1 MLNFFFTLLLIF
13 SLSRAELLIPENGA
27 VLNFIHIL
35 FQWEQEPDAIG
46 YNLQALDQY
55 PEVVLD
61 IENST
66 TTYIDDSTFIWN
78 KSYIWRVRPLY
89 LNGSKGEWSAISSF
103 ATGEPLPYSSLN
115 VHLYND
121 DLIQEGLMMFT
132 QFAPDFGVR
141 VIDKFGS
148 QIWNSQ
154 YSYINHWNNFGQL
167 YGMMGGG
174 QGGKITFY
182 NQILW
187 ISPEG
192 TEVDGHEIKQIPN
205 GNYMGLVPAYQLGP
219 IPLGDWT
226 QNYQNLGYA
235 ADGVTNEFQ
244 WRGCKIIE
252 WDEETGEEV
261 WSWDP
266 FEHFTMDDYDTLEGQ
281 WWNPLSGGGYGL
293 VYDWMHSNAFH
304 FDEADSVIY
313 VSHRNLSRI
322 SIIAYPSGEVIWNM
336 GMPAEY
342 GSGDDNFCT
351 DLLFS
356 CQHHIQH
363 LDNGDLLFFD
373 NGNLSEMLLG
383 DPYPTTRIRR
393 ISVIDD
399 SYCETIWQY
408 DLPPEL
414 FSSGMGSVQ
423 LLENGNYFV
432 YTHGSGHEQGAVC
445 TILEVTPEGDV
456 VWEGSHLNINAAWYR
471 AYKIPSIHPAA
482 TSVLLNQYQTIEID
496 GNFLKGIVLDDGH
509 SDLSFTIYNQ
519 SGYSQP
525 YAYTLSD
532 DSGWFTALS
541 DTAFIEAGNQSSF
554 SFYPE
559 VQGDSVTSLQL
570 VVTPVYHD
578 WFSIDLNYDIYRITG
593 GLEII
598 NKTTIP
604 QAFSIYQNHPNPFN
618 HVTTLRYD
626 LPESALVNITIY
638 DMMGRIVNNLVSSKQ
653 SAGYKS
659 VQWNGI
665 NNSGQSVSAGLYFYT
680 IQAGDP
686 SARSG
691 YSFREG
697 RKMVF
702 LK

>member
-1 MLNFFFTLLLIF
+1 
-13 SLSRAELLIPENGA
+13 
-27 VLNFIHIL
+27 
-35 FQWEQEPDAIG
+35 
-46 YNLQALDQY
+46 
-55 PEVVLD
+55 
-61 IENST
+61 
-66 TTYIDDSTFIWN
+66 
-78 KSYIWRVRPLY
+78 
-89 LNGSKGEWSAISSF
+89 
-103 ATGEPLPYSSLN
+103 
-115 VHLYND
+115 
-121 DLIQEGLMMFT
+121 
-132 QFAPDFGVR
+132 
-141 VIDKFGS
+141 
-148 QIWNSQ
+148 
-154 YSYINHWNNFGQL
+154 
-167 YGMMGGG
+167 
-174 QGGKITFY
+174 
-182 NQILW
+182 
-187 ISPEG
+187 
-192 TEVDGHEIKQIPN
+192 
-205 GNYMGLVPAYQLGP
+205 
-219 IPLGDWT
+219 
-226 QNYQNLGYA
+226 
-235 ADGVTNEFQ
+235 
-244 WRGCKIIE
+244 
-252 WDEETGEEV
+252 
-261 WSWDP
+261 
-266 FEHFTMDDYDTLEGQ
+266 
-281 WWNPLSGGGYGL
+281 
-293 VYDWMHSNAFH
+293 
-304 FDEADSVIY
+304 
-313 VSHRNLSRI
+313 
-322 SIIAYPSGEVIWNM
+322 
-336 GMPAEY
+336 MPAEY
-342 GSGDDNFCT
+342 GTGDDNICT

-356 CQHHIQH
+356 CQHHIQR

-618 HVTTLRYD
+618 PVTTLRYD

>member
-1 MLNFFFTLLLIF
+1 
-13 SLSRAELLIPENGA
+13 
-27 VLNFIHIL
+27 
-35 FQWEQEPDAIG
+35 
-46 YNLQALDQY
+46 
-55 PEVVLD
+55 
-61 IENST
+61 
-66 TTYIDDSTFIWN
+66 
-78 KSYIWRVRPLY
+78 
-89 LNGSKGEWSAISSF
+89 
-103 ATGEPLPYSSLN
+103 
-115 VHLYND
+115 
-121 DLIQEGLMMFT
+121 
-132 QFAPDFGVR
+132 
-141 VIDKFGS
+141 
-148 QIWNSQ
+148 
-154 YSYINHWNNFGQL
+154 
-167 YGMMGGG
+167 MGGG

-322 SIIAYPSGEVIWNM
+322 SKIAYPSGEVIWNM

-342 GSGDDNFCT
+342 GTGDDNICT

-356 CQHHIQH
+356 CQHHIQR

-393 ISVIDD
+393 ISIIDD

-525 YAYTLSD
+525 YAYALSD

-541 DTAFIEAGNQSSF
+541 DTAFIEAGNPPLSS
-554 SFYPE
+554 
-559 VQGDSVTSLQL
+559 
-570 VVTPVYHD
+570 
-578 WFSIDLNYDIYRITG
+578 
-593 GLEII
+593 
-598 NKTTIP
+598 
-604 QAFSIYQNHPNPFN
+604 
-618 HVTTLRYD
+618 LR
-626 LPESALVNITIY
+626 A
-638 DMMGRIVNNLVSSKQ
+638 
-653 SAGYKS
+653 
-659 VQWNGI
+659 
-665 NNSGQSVSAGLYFYT
+665 
-680 IQAGDP
+680 
-686 SARSG
+686 
-691 YSFREG
+691 
-697 RKMVF
+697 
-702 LK
+702 